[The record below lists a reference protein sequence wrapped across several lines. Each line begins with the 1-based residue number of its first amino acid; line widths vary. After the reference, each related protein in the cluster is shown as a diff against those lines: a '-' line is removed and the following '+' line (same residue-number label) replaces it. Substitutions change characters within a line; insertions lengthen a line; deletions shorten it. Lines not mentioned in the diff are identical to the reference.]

1 MTRGCRST
9 PVTGFTVTHDPW
21 SGRRARVALMDN
33 RGWRQDAA
41 RSLKEAA
48 RALLKGQD
56 RAAGTAFGTA
66 VGYLLAAARAGD
78 QDAARV
84 MAGLRESMDPNEPTR
99 RLEFEPEDSWSPPR
113 NDGDR

>member
-1 MTRGCRST
+1 
-9 PVTGFTVTHDPW
+9 
-21 SGRRARVALMDN
+21 MDN
-33 RGWRQDAA
+33 HGWRQDAA
-41 RSLKEAA
+41 RSLEEAA

-78 QDAARV
+78 QEAGRV

-99 RLEFEPEDSWSPPR
+99 RLEFSPEESWLPPPK
-113 NDGDR
+113 DGDR